1 MFPIDTKPALIDQVY
16 EQIKQAI
23 INGDLPASA
32 PLAQEALAAR
42 LGVSRQPVSHALA
55 LLEKDG
61 LVVEKGRKGRMV
73 APLDNEKLL
82 GLYQVRGVLD
92 GLAASLCA
100 RHVRPAVK
108 SDLNRLL
115 QAGYTATEK
124 KDVKELVAADIAF
137 HTAIY
142 HHSGNPEIFQAAQP
156 GWPHMM
162 RAMHIVLSGPLSAA
176 DIWQEHEKI
185 AKAICDGDSEA
196 AARYATGHAQTS
208 GQLTFEN
215 LLAGQSRS
223 A

>member
-1 MFPIDTKPALIDQVY
+1 MFPIDSKPALIEQVY
-16 EQIKQAI
+16 DQIKQAI
-23 INGDLPASA
+23 MSGDLAA
-32 PLAQEALAAR
+32 CEPLAQEALAAT

-73 APLDNEKLL
+73 APLDKDKLL

-92 GLAASLCA
+92 GLAARLSA
-100 RHVRPAVK
+100 GRPNTALKADFDQLLDAGYVAVK
-108 SDLNRLL
+108 QN
-115 QAGYTATEK
+115 
-124 KDVKELVAADIAF
+124 DVKKLVAADIAF

-142 HHSGNPEIFQAAQP
+142 SHSGNPEIFQAAQP

-162 RAMHIVLSGPLSAA
+162 RAMHIVLSGHLSAD
-176 DIWQEHEKI
+176 DIWEEHTKI
-185 AKAICDGDSEA
+185 ARAICDGDIEIAGQHATSHA
-196 AARYATGHAQTS
+196 ATS

-215 LLAGQSRS
+215 LSQAHSKS

>member
-23 INGDLPASA
+23 VTGDLAASA

-55 LLEKDG
+55 LLKKDG

-100 RHVRPAVK
+100 RHIARP
-108 SDLNRLL
+108 
-115 QAGYTATEK
+115 
-124 KDVKELVAADIAF
+124 
-137 HTAIY
+137 
-142 HHSGNPEIFQAAQP
+142 
-156 GWPHMM
+156 
-162 RAMHIVLSGPLSAA
+162 
-176 DIWQEHEKI
+176 
-185 AKAICDGDSEA
+185 
-196 AARYATGHAQTS
+196 
-208 GQLTFEN
+208 
-215 LLAGQSRS
+215 
-223 A
+223 